1 MMIKNISLVLCYI
14 ALMNCN
20 RAEDPQTRI
29 DFENRTLADYA
40 APFDQITV
48 DLNDVVTDTI
58 LLNSKDGLIPPG
70 ELIIGQP
77 VAYTKW
83 GDDYV
88 IADRSSDAL
97 ILLNESGRVEN
108 IGSRGSGPGEFGMI
122 TNVFSNDDYLF
133 IADMARSRVHILDS
147 DFSYVVDITSIPFIR
162 NYTSG
167 SNPFLFVPSSP
178 VDRNLVRVVQASP
191 PFDQHDVLLPKLI
204 PPGYQPDSYNAYF
217 ISSND
222 ELIATGYFGLP
233 YIFVFGTED
242 LSPRYVLQIEYSKI
256 EELGNPP
263 VQPVPFSEGEG
274 MRVRFAF
281 TDVFISEDEEI
292 LFSHGY
298 NLFMVS
304 LEDGQIDHVRS
315 FVFKTPEGEWVTPG
329 MNDLDQEHLY
339 ISSPHDTNIYKI
351 ARSRLD

>member
-1 MMIKNISLVLCYI
+1 MYKYFILVFSCLSF
-14 ALMNCN
+14 MNCN
-20 RAEDPQTRI
+20 HAEDFQTWI
-29 DFENRTLADYA
+29 DFENQILSEFADD
-40 APFDQITV
+40 FDQFTV
-48 DLNDVVTDTI
+48 NLDEVETDTI
-58 LLNSKDGLIPPG
+58 LLNSTDGLVSSG
-70 ELIIGQP
+70 DLIIGQP

-97 ILLNESGRVEN
+97 ILMDETGRVQN
-108 IGSRGSGPGEFGMI
+108 VGRRGFGPGEFGMI

-133 IADMARSRVHILDS
+133 IADMARSRVHILNS
-147 DFSYVVDITSIPFIR
+147 DFSYVADITTIPFLR

-167 SNPFLFVPSSP
+167 SNSYLFVPSSP
-178 VDRNLVRVVQASP
+178 VDSSLVRVVHASP
-191 PFDQHDVLLPKLI
+191 PFDQHDALLPKLI

-233 YIFVFGTED
+233 YVFVLSTED
-242 LSPRYVLQIEYSKI
+242 LSPRYVLQVEYSKI
-256 EELGNPP
+256 HELDNPP
-263 VQPVPFSEGEG
+263 VQPVPFTEGEG

-281 TDVFISEDEEI
+281 TDVFINEDEEI

-298 NLFMVS
+298 NLFMLS
-304 LEDGQIDHVRS
+304 ITNGQIDSVRS

-339 ISSPHDTNIYKI
+339 ISSPHDTNIYKV

>member
-1 MMIKNISLVLCYI
+1 MY
-14 ALMNCN
+14 CN
-20 RAEDPQTRI
+20 RAEHTEDPQTRI
-29 DFENRTLADYA
+29 DFENHTLADYA
-40 APFDQITV
+40 SPFDQITV

-58 LLNSKDGLIPPG
+58 LLNSTDGLVPHG
-70 ELIIGQP
+70 DLIIGQP

-83 GDDYV
+83 GDNFV

-108 IGSRGSGPGEFGMI
+108 VGSRGSGPGEFGMI

-133 IADMARSRVHILDS
+133 IADMARSRAHILDS
-147 DFSYVVDITSIPFIR
+147 DFSYVADITTIPFLR

-167 SNPFLFVPSSP
+167 SNSYLFVPSSP
-178 VDRNLVRVVQASP
+178 VDSNLVRVVHASP
-191 PFDQHDVLLPKLI
+191 PFDQHDALLPKLI
-204 PPGYQPDSYNAYF
+204 PPGYQPDSFNAYF

-233 YIFVFGTED
+233 YIFVSGTED
-242 LSPRYVLQIEYSKI
+242 LSPQYVLQVKYSKI
-256 EELGNPP
+256 DELGNPP
-263 VQPVPFSEGEG
+263 VQPVPFTEGEG

-298 NLFMVS
+298 NLFRISVT
-304 LEDGQIDHVRS
+304 DGNIGTVRS
-315 FVFKTPEGEWVTPG
+315 HVFKTPEGEPVTPG

-339 ISSPHDTNIYKI
+339 ISSPHDTNIYKV